1 MLKKKARWQGKE
13 ILIYVSRES
22 LTKAF
27 SLLGCS
33 TSLNSTQ

>member
-1 MLKKKARWQGKE
+1 MLNQKARLQARE

-22 LTKAF
+22 LTEAF
-27 SLLGCS
+27 VLLGCS